1 MSLILKEIKPT
12 IEESAHAF
20 QIFSRPGVSDE
31 NGNPTVY
38 IVTIAPGTV
47 NNILPQNIIDNNGV
61 LTEFQISLNTLNYVK
76 LFFNTNGKSIN
87 SATVFVDSKV
97 ITQQVATAFSLPTS
111 AEYLLG
117 VVYNGQIYQLISTN
131 LNLGGKVQYVLKA
144 TEPGA
149 LPFVPY
155 LTWT

>member
-12 IEESAHAF
+12 VEESAHAF
-20 QIFSRPGVSDE
+20 QIFSQPGDLDE
-31 NGNPTVY
+31 TGNPTGY

-47 NNILPQNIIDNNGV
+47 NNILPQNIINSEGV
-61 LTEFQISLNTLNYVK
+61 LTEFKISLNTINYVK
-76 LFFNTNGKSIN
+76 LLFNTNGKSIN
-87 SATVFVDSKV
+87 SATVSVVSKV
-97 ITQQVATAFSLPTS
+97 VTQQVAAAFSLPTS

>member
-12 IEESAHAF
+12 LEESAHAF
-20 QIFSRPGVSDE
+20 QIFSRPGDLDE
-31 NGNPTVY
+31 TGNPINY

-47 NNILPQNIIDNNGV
+47 NNILPQNIIDSNGA
-61 LTEFQISLNTLNYVK
+61 LTEIKISLNTLNYVK
-76 LFFNTNGKSIN
+76 LFFNTNGKSVN
-87 SATVFVDSKV
+87 SATVYADPKV
-97 ITQQVATAFSLPTS
+97 VAQQVAAAFSLPTS
-111 AEYLLG
+111 VEYLLG

-155 LTWT
+155 LTWA

>member
-12 IEESAHAF
+12 LEESAHAF
-20 QIFSRPGVSDE
+20 QIFSRPGTLDE
-31 NGNPTVY
+31 TGNPIEY

-47 NNILPQNIIDNNGV
+47 NNILPQNIIDKKGV
-61 LTEFQISLNTLNYVK
+61 LTEFKISLDTLNYVK
-76 LFFNTNGKSIN
+76 LLFNTNGKSIN
-87 SATVFVDSKV
+87 SAKISVDSKV
-97 ITQQVATAFSLPTS
+97 ITQQVAAAFSLPTI

>member
-12 IEESAHAF
+12 VDESAHAF
-20 QIFSRPGVSDE
+20 QIFSQPGDLDE
-31 NGNPTVY
+31 DGNPREY
-38 IVTIAPGTV
+38 IITIAPGTV
-47 NNILPQNIIDNNGV
+47 NNILPQNIIDKKGV
-61 LTEFQISLNTLNYVK
+61 LTEFKIPLDTLNYVK
-76 LFFNTNGKSIN
+76 LLFNTNGKSIN
-87 SATVFVDSKV
+87 SATISVDAKV
-97 ITQQVATAFSLPTS
+97 VTQQIAAAFSLPTT
-111 AEYLLG
+111 AEYLIG